1 MVNVGTDTAVQQDN
15 AIDPE
20 EVRIKKASVTEA
32 WFNSK
37 LDAAIEANTTDGQE
51 EVRLGS

>member
-32 WFNSK
+32 WFNTE